1 MGGQTLPKSFSENEK
16 NNIKK
21 ILIDSC
27 KSSWVKYGYKKT
39 SIDELCEKA
48 GISKG
53 AFYLFYQSKEQLFC
67 ETIKIVQHDLYALI
81 EEILLEEQSK
91 YGVAK
96 ALKAIYTEYD
106 QSSFLYD
113 TSSIDFTSFI
123 NKLSNEERQAIFFD
137 SLKGAK
143 QMLNK
148 PFLSL
153 LIEED
158 KALSV
163 LSSLLNTIEHKDK
176 VIGDH
181 HEVFNFMLDSLI
193 EKIFE

>member
-1 MGGQTLPKSFSENEK
+1 MPKSFTEQEK
-16 NNIKK
+16 NNIKE
-21 ILIDSC
+21 ILIESC

-53 AFYLFYQSKEQLFC
+53 AFYIFYRSKEQLFC
-67 ETIKIVQHDLYALI
+67 ETIKVVQQNLYSLI
-81 EEILLEEQSK
+81 EEILLEEQNK
-91 YGVAK
+91 YGVVK
-96 ALKAIYTEYD
+96 ALKAIYAEYD
-106 QSSFLYD
+106 KSPFLYD
-113 TSSIDFTSFI
+113 TSSVDFTSFI
-123 NKLSNEERQAIFFD
+123 NKLSTEERQDIFFN
-137 SLKGAK
+137 SLKGTK
-143 QMLNK
+143 QMFNK

-176 VIGDH
+176 IIGDH

>member
-1 MGGQTLPKSFSENEK
+1 MPKSFSEQEK

-21 ILIDSC
+21 ILISSC
-27 KSSWVKYGYKKT
+27 KESWVKYGYKKT

-53 AFYLFYQSKEQLFC
+53 AFYIFYQSKEQLFC
-67 ETIKIVQHDLYALI
+67 ETIKAVQQDLYVLI
-81 EEILLEEQSK
+81 EEILLEDQSK
-91 YGVAK
+91 YGVVK
-96 ALKAIYTEYD
+96 ALKAIYAEYD
-106 QSSFLYD
+106 KSPFLYN
-113 TSSIDFTSFI
+113 TSSVDFTSFI
-123 NKLSNEERQAIFFD
+123 NKLSNEERQDIFLD
-137 SLKGAK
+137 SFKGAK
-143 QMLNK
+143 QMFDK

-153 LIEED
+153 CIEEE

-176 VIGDH
+176 IIGNH
-181 HEVFNFMLDSLI
+181 HEVFNFMLESLI

>member
-1 MGGQTLPKSFSENEK
+1 MPKSFSEQEK
-16 NNIKK
+16 DNIKK
-21 ILIDSC
+21 ILIDGC
-27 KSSWVKYGYKKT
+27 KINWAKYGYKKT
-39 SIDELCEKA
+39 SVDELCEKA

-67 ETIKIVQHDLYALI
+67 ETIKIVQQNLYALI
-81 EEILLEEQSK
+81 EEILLDEQSK
-91 YGVAK
+91 YGVVK
-96 ALKAIYTEYD
+96 ALQAIYAEYD
-106 QSSFLYD
+106 KSPFLYH
-113 TSSIDFTSFI
+113 TSSVDFTSFM
-123 NKLSNEERQAIFFD
+123 NKLSNEERQDIFFD

-153 LIEED
+153 RIEEE

-163 LSSLLNTIEHKDK
+163 LASLLNTIEYKDK
-176 VIGDH
+176 MIINH